1 MGLLDLS
8 SDPSPSPKRSNVS
21 LPASHAPAGPET
33 KKFLGIKF
41 NCCGMYARIYVNR
54 DGTAY
59 EGRCPK
65 CMQPVKLKIGPGGT
79 DHRFF
84 EVD

>member
-1 MGLLDLS
+1 MLDLS
-8 SDPSPSPKRSNVS
+8 SDPQPPPLPPKSEEQPPPVEKEQR
-21 LPASHAPAGPET
+21 
-33 KKFLGIKF
+33 KFIGVRF
-41 NCCGMYARIYVNR
+41 NCCGIYVRIYVNK

-65 CMQPVKLKIGPGGT
+65 CYRPVKFAIGSGGT

-84 EVD
+84 DVH

>member
-1 MGLLDLS
+1 MFDAV
-8 SDPSPSPKRSNVS
+8 SDPTPPPVPEE
-21 LPASHAPAGPET
+21 LPPPE
-33 KKFLGIKF
+33 KKEHRKFIGVKF
-41 NCCGMYARIYVNR
+41 NCCGIYVRIYVNK

-65 CMQPVKLKIGPGGT
+65 CFRPVKFTIGNGGT

-84 EVD
+84 EAY